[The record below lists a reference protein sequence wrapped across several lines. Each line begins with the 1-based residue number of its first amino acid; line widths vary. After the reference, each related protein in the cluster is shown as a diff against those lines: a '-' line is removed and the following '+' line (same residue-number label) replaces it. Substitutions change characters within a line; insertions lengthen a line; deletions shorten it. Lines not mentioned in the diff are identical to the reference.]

1 MRIKWLH
8 LSDIHFNYKSYNTS
22 MLRDDFLCII
32 KKIQESEPFTHLFLS
47 GDILN
52 KYEKAEEATVDFIN
66 SIIEIMDI
74 SKNRV
79 FIVPGNHD
87 HDRNVTIQVMDDIAS
102 KSRKEKTDKIDL
114 VDNIEDE
121 TTEKLLDSFANFNS
135 VYEKII
141 GKVYYDDC
149 HNPHQVF
156 TEGNLSIVKLNTS
169 WLDTDSKKTNLLC
182 GTNKLLELLSKH
194 KDDLSKGMNIA
205 MGHHPIEALEEEE
218 RKRVLDLFEK
228 YNIGIYLCGHQHKP
242 SITKYYEKDLIQ
254 LVCPGGYNDGYS
266 EGGYVWGI
274 IDTDSLFYKAE
285 CYIWDKGKWCIDSR
299 LKGTNERG
307 IYYFDSKRYSH
318 NSEIAAIDLKL
329 FDGHIAKKELED
341 SIGQDNFDIHP
352 YNTLNMFDWDANIKE
367 IENFASDIKYLIEKN
382 ETVHIY
388 PLAPIPLLIKMGF
401 ELQNNSQFMVHQ
413 YDRDEKRW
421 VYDEERENAQL
432 NRTCEYED
440 IKSPN
445 LVVKISTSSNIDDES
460 VYKMLSNIE
469 YDVVEFTST
478 NIGLGLPLYHTTVE
492 SFAKEISSFL
502 DTVADKYQSIHLF
515 AAVPAGL
522 ALELGRRLLRS
533 MYKNI
538 YTYNFKEGQY
548 EKAFVLNST
557 IVDRQIDTNVL
568 YDYVNNSE
576 IICLPILGKIAC
588 GDLSEAVQE
597 NDEYF
602 PISETV
608 LGSGE
613 FFVLTANGDSMID
626 AGIEE
631 GDLIIIRRQSNA
643 DNGQI
648 VLAIVENET
657 TLKRLIKNEE
667 KKTIILHPENPKYK
681 DMEYKELEIQGVA
694 VKVIKSL

>member
-52 KYEKAEEATVDFIN
+52 KYEKAEAATVDFIN
-66 SIIEIMDI
+66 NIIEIMGI
-74 SKNRV
+74 SKSNV

-87 HDRNVTIQVMDDIAS
+87 HNRNVAIQVMGDITS
-102 KSRKEKTDKIDL
+102 KSMEEEIDKIDL
-114 VDNIEDE
+114 VDNIKDE
-121 TTEKLLDSFANFNS
+121 TTEKLLSSFANFNS
-135 VYEKII
+135 VYREIM
-141 GKVYYDDC
+141 GNAYYDDC
-149 HNPHQVF
+149 HNIHQIF
-156 TEGNLSIVKLNTS
+156 TEGDLSIVKLNTS
-169 WLDTDSKKTNLLC
+169 WLDTDSEETNLFC
-182 GTNKLLELLSKH
+182 GTDKLLGLLSNH
-194 KDDLSKGMNIA
+194 KDVLSKGVNIA
-205 MGHHPIEALEEEE
+205 VGHHPINELEAEE
-218 RKRVLDLFEK
+218 RKRVLDLFK
-228 YNIGIYLCGHQHKP
+228 KFNIGIYFCGHQHKP
-242 SITKYYEKDLIQ
+242 SITKYDENDVIQ
-254 LVCPGGYNDGYS
+254 LVCPGGYNNGYS
-266 EGGYVWGI
+266 EGGYIWGI
-274 IDTDSLFYKAE
+274 IDTDSSFYKAE
-285 CYIWDKGKWCIDSR
+285 CFIWDKGKWCIDSR

-329 FDGHIAKKELED
+329 FDGHIAKKELES
-341 SIGQDNFDIHP
+341 SIGQENFDIHP
-352 YNTLNMFDWDANIKE
+352 YNTLNMLDWDANIKE
-367 IENFASDIKYLIEKN
+367 IENFASDIKYLVEKN

-421 VYDEERENAQL
+421 IYDEERENAQL
-432 NRTCEYED
+432 NRTREYED
-440 IKSPN
+440 VKSPN

-460 VYKMLSNIE
+460 VHKMLSNIE

-538 YTYNFKEGQY
+538 YTYNLKEGQY

-557 IVDRQIDTNVL
+557 IADGKIDTNVV
-568 YDYVNNSE
+568 YDYINNRE
-576 IICLPILGKIAC
+576 IICIPILGKIAC
-588 GDLSEAVQE
+588 GDLSEAIQE

-626 AGIEE
+626 AGIDD
-631 GDLIIIRRQSNA
+631 GDLIIIRRQSTA

-648 VLAIVENET
+648 VLAIVDNET
-657 TLKRLIKNEE
+657 TLKRLVKNEE
-667 KKTIILHPENPKYK
+667 EKTVILHPENTKYE
-681 DMEYKELEIQGVA
+681 DMEYKNLEIQGIA
-694 VKVIKSL
+694 VKVIKTL

>member
-1 MRIKWLH
+1 
-8 LSDIHFNYKSYNTS
+8 

-87 HDRNVTIQVMDDIAS
+87 HDRNVAIQVKADIAS
-102 KSRKEKTDKIDL
+102 KSRKEKTDKRDL

-121 TTEKLLDSFANFNS
+121 TTEKLLDSFDNFNS

-156 TEGNLSIVKLNTS
+156 TEGDLSIVKLNTS

-329 FDGHIAKKELED
+329 FDGHIAKKELEG

-367 IENFASDIKYLIEKN
+367 IENFASDIKYLVEKN

-440 IKSPN
+440 IKSQN

-460 VYKMLSNIE
+460 VHKMLSNIE

-478 NIGLGLPLYHTTVE
+478 NIGLGLPLYHATVE

-538 YTYNFKEGQY
+538 YTYNFKEGKY

-602 PISETV
+602 PISETI

>member
-32 KKIQESEPFTHLFLS
+32 KKIQELEPFTHLFLS

-52 KYEKAEEATVDFIN
+52 KYEKAEETTVNFIN
-66 SIIEIMDI
+66 SIIEIMEI

-87 HDRNVTIQVMDDIAS
+87 HDRNVAIQVMDDIAS

-135 VYEKII
+135 VYGKII

-149 HNPHQVF
+149 HNPHQIF
-156 TEGNLSIVKLNTS
+156 TEGDLSIVKLNTS
-169 WLDTDSKKTNLLC
+169 WLDTDSQKTNLFC
-182 GTNKLLELLSKH
+182 GTNKLLELLLKH
-194 KDDLSKGMNIA
+194 KDDLSKGINIA

-218 RKRVLDLFEK
+218 RKRVLGLFEK

-285 CYIWDKGKWCIDSR
+285 CFIWDKGKWCIDSR

-318 NSEIAAIDLKL
+318 NSEIVAIDLKL
-329 FDGHIAKKELED
+329 FDGHIAKKELEG

-352 YNTLNMFDWDANIKE
+352 YSTLNMFDWDTNIKE
-367 IENFASDIKYLIEKN
+367 IENFASDIKYLVEKN
-382 ETVHIY
+382 EVVHIY

-401 ELQNNSQFMVHQ
+401 ELQNNSQIMLHQ
-413 YDRDEKRW
+413 YDRDKKRW
-421 VYDEERENAQL
+421 VYDEEKETDQL
-432 NRTCEYED
+432 NITYEFENS
-440 IKSPN
+440 KYPN
-445 LVVKISTSSNIDDES
+445 LVVKISTSSIIDDES
-460 VYKMLSNIE
+460 IRKILSNMQ
-469 YDVVEFTST
+469 YDVVEFSST
-478 NIGLGLPLYHTTVE
+478 NIGLGLPLYHTTVK
-492 SFAKEISSFL
+492 SFVKKISNYL
-502 DTVADKYQSIHLF
+502 DNIAYKYQSIHLF

-522 ALELGRRLLRS
+522 ALELGRHLLRS
-533 MYKNI
+533 IYGNI
-538 YTYNFKEGQY
+538 YTYNLTRGQY
-548 EKAFVLNST
+548 EKAFVLNPT
-557 IVDRQIDTNVL
+557 VGDIQIDTNVA
-568 YDYVNNSE
+568 YDYKNNND
-576 IICLPILGKIAC
+576 IICIPILGKIAC
-588 GDLSEAVQE
+588 GNLSEAIQE

-626 AGIEE
+626 AGIED
-631 GDLIIIRRQSNA
+631 GDLIIIRKQNTA
-643 DNGQI
+643 DTGQI
-648 VLAIVENET
+648 VLALVGNET
-657 TLKRLIKNEE
+657 TLKRLIKNEKE
-667 KKTIILHPENPKYK
+667 KTLILHPENPKYE
-681 DMEYKELEIQGVA
+681 DMEYKDIKVQGVA
-694 VKVIKSL
+694 VKVIKSI